1 MAMSHTAIIL
11 AIIVTA
17 ALVLVTIPTWPANG
31 LDAPPATIH
40 LADNGELE
48 SGIALTLYDDGL
60 ALVRDRRTIPLKANI
75 NEVRFRDISSFMDP
89 TSVHF
94 SSISAPGTFM
104 VQDQAFRHDLA
115 TTEALLER
123 SVGNNV
129 TIHANGEV
137 LTGRLM
143 SANGKYL
150 ALEGTD
156 DELTLVARNDVG
168 RMTFSTDAGAIISSP
183 ALVLRL
189 RNGQEGEHLTEL
201 TYSTTGLSWKGEY
214 VAIVN
219 EGDDGTTV
227 DLATWASIDNQCGAA
242 FTNARINLVHT
253 EGAPTESASE
263 YHVYELPRTVTLP
276 ALMTRQV
283 ALAGTDDVRATT
295 GYLYDHT
302 ISPGKVGAMVE
313 FSNNEE
319 SGLGSPLPPGR
330 VRIYIIKEDGSLH
343 YLNEHALFHTPR
355 NEAIRF
361 LVRNEPDIRVE
372 RTVPES
378 MNLTETAFRESYHI
392 KFINQKYTE
401 VAVSVVEHHS
411 GDWSV
416 VTSDRTYDKKPKAVE
431 FSIPVP
437 NRGEAELT
445 YTVMYRR

>member
-1 MAMSHTAIIL
+1 MSRTAILL
-11 AIIVTA
+11 AIITTA
-17 ALVLVTIPTWPANG
+17 ALVMVTLPIRPMNG
-31 LDAPPATIH
+31 LDAPPATLH

-75 NEVRFRDISSFMDP
+75 NEVRFRDVSSFMDP

-115 TTEALLER
+115 TTDGLLER
-123 SVGNNV
+123 SVGKNITV
-129 TIHANGEV
+129 YANGEE
-137 LTGRLM
+137 LTGRLV
-143 SANGKYL
+143 SANGNYL
-150 ALEGTD
+150 ALDGTG
-156 DELTLVARNDVG
+156 DELTLVARDDVG
-168 RMTFSTDAGAIISSP
+168 RMTFSTNAGAIISSP

-214 VAIVN
+214 VVIVK
-219 EGDDGTTV
+219 EGDDGTSL
-227 DLATWASIDNQCGAA
+227 DLASWASIDNRCGAA
-242 FTNARINLVHT
+242 FTSARINLVHT

-283 ALAGTDDVRATT
+283 ALAAADDVRVTT
-295 GYLYDHT
+295 GYLYDHI

-313 FSNNEE
+313 FSNTEE
-319 SGLGSPLPPGR
+319 SGLGNPLPAGR
-330 VRIYIIKEDGSLH
+330 ARVYITKDDGALH
-343 YLNEHALFHTPR
+343 YLNEHALIHTPR

-372 RTVPES
+372 RTVLEH
-378 MNLTETAFRESYHI
+378 MNLTDTAYRESYRI
-392 KFINQKYTE
+392 KFTNQKHTE
-401 VAVSVVEHHS
+401 VEVSVVEHHS

-416 VTSDRTYDKKPKAVE
+416 VTSDASYDKKPTSVE
-431 FSIPVP
+431 FSVHVP
-437 NRGEAELT
+437 NRGKAEFT

>member
-1 MAMSHTAIIL
+1 MARSHTAIIL
-11 AIIVTA
+11 AIIATA
-17 ALVLVTIPTWPANG
+17 ALVLVTVTTWSAKG
-31 LDAPPATIH
+31 QDAPPATLH

-48 SGIALTLYDDGL
+48 SGIALTLYNDGL

-129 TIHANGEV
+129 TIHVNGEV
-137 LTGRLM
+137 LTGRLV

-150 ALEGTD
+150 ALDGTG

-189 RNGQEGEHLTEL
+189 RNSQEGEHLTEL
-201 TYSTTGLSWKGEY
+201 TYSTTGLSWKSEY

-219 EGDDGTTV
+219 EGDDGTTI
-227 DLATWASIDNQCGAA
+227 DLATWASIDNQCGAD

-253 EGAPTESASE
+253 EGATTESASE

-283 ALAGTDDVRATT
+283 ALAATDDVRATT

-302 ISPGKVGAMVE
+302 INPGTVGAMVE

-330 VRIYIIKEDGSLH
+330 VRIYITKEDGSLH
-343 YLNEHALFHTPR
+343 YLNEHALIHTPR

-392 KFINQKYTE
+392 KFTNQKYTE